1 MGDNLK
7 LKNKTLIIAILIPV
21 IGGLIIALITRG
33 GVNNYTN
40 NLIKPEFAP
49 PKILFPIVWT
59 ILYLLMGYSS
69 YLVYNTKSFY
79 KSSCLLLYG
88 LNLFLNFIWPII
100 FFNIEARLFA
110 FLFII
115 LLDFVVVLMI
125 YCFLG
130 INKKAAYL
138 NIPYF
143 LWLLFATILNFSV
156 YILNR

>member
-1 MGDNLK
+1 MK
-7 LKNKTLIIAILIPV
+7 LKEETKKLIIFILIPLGV
-21 IGGLIIALITRG
+21 GLLASLLTRN
-33 GVNNYTN
+33 GVNNYTT
-40 NLIKPEFAP
+40 NLIKPVFAP

-59 ILYLLMGYSS
+59 ILYILMGYSS
-69 YLVYNTKSFY
+69 YLIYDSMSCY
-79 KSSCLLLYG
+79 KGTCLILYA
-88 LNLFLNFIWPII
+88 LNLFLNFMWTII
-100 FFNIEARLFA
+100 FFNLEARLFA

-115 LLDFVVVLMI
+115 LLLVVVGLMI

-143 LWLLFATILNFSV
+143 VWLVFATILNFSV